1 LLHDITEEVTFL
13 LSTTNNKGWRTIN
26 FDLPDE
32 LRRHGIYRIAKE
44 GNGKTWTCSVRCS
57 DKTSDPP
64 KDTLAVFGIGS
75 SWEKTLKNFD
85 KQMDGKLDTMTK
97 EMVRFFVADNAS
109 KLQFDTV
116 VPPTEEEQKAS
127 EVAEEQVRAV
137 SVEQAMRIDS
147 GLVIIE
153 GLVTTMSELYKLVKE
168 ERWICA
174 NCNNMTVRTVRN
186 ILQQPS
192 MKTPCEAC
200 NSRDFKGR
208 HEFINTVELL
218 IQPEEVQ
225 ENPIDGLVVYVFG
238 EDTRGIMIGER
249 IKIQGRIEHVQ
260 DPRSKKYHTVLLAQN
275 VKYGGRK
282 KLQLTEQDIEECKKF
297 VTQPDFKQKLVST
310 FAPNIIKESHKKLGL
325 ILCAIGAPET
335 KRHRGRINGLMIG
348 PPALAKTK
356 LGQEIINTR
365 FNSRYVSGKNSTG
378 GSLTA
383 MILNDN
389 GKLSMHFGPAVLAK
403 NAICF
408 VNEFDKLDPKQ
419 QDAALEVMEEGN
431 VHLNKFAKLV
441 EIPAPTTLIASAN
454 PRNNRWLDPNIIK
467 SEEIPFSSLILN
479 RFDIFLVFRDIKG
492 EEEDRA
498 FADTK
503 TEYDESHAE
512 EEPDYSLICKL
523 LEYGRSINPRLTQ
536 SARAQLIEYYVK
548 LRKHNDNY
556 LFNTRTLES
565 IFRIAKAFARL
576 HLSSVVDDS
585 ICDDTIVFMNEMFQ
599 DFHCAIHVVENP
611 WTVTFNTTM
620 KVIQNHKEQI
630 ELIEAVK
637 MTCVRKELA
646 DIYIGH
652 VFEQKNNIK
661 LRSICTAI
669 LENPNIERLGEHPTV
684 VRWKKTD
691 VGDVGDTGDSQKDSP
706 YQQNKKNNEESNE
719 EKKSVKGTEVSKEA
733 SPTSPRS
740 PRTVGEEE
748 INHEPVS
755 GYGASIIETMQPD
768 FNYGDLSCPQ
778 CDRLFPNET
787 NRQMHIQSEH
797 LRRSHEAYRL
807 CSKWYC
813 KNCKETGDKFHMQET
828 TCKGTKKK

>member
-1 LLHDITEEVTFL
+1 M
-13 LSTTNNKGWRTIN
+13 
-26 FDLPDE
+26 
-32 LRRHGIYRIAKE
+32 
-44 GNGKTWTCSVRCS
+44 CSVRCS
-57 DKTSDPP
+57 DKRTDPP
-64 KDTLAVFGIGS
+64 KDTLTVFGIGS

-116 VPPTEEEQKAS
+116 VPPTEEEQNAS
-127 EVAEEQVRAV
+127 DEAEEQVRAV
-137 SVEQAMRIDS
+137 SVEQAMRMDS

-168 ERWICA
+168 ERWICS
-174 NCNNMTVRTVRN
+174 NCNNMTTRTVRN

-200 NSRDFKGR
+200 NSRDFKDR
-208 HEFINTVELL
+208 HEYINTVELL
-218 IQPEEVQ
+218 IQPEEVP
-225 ENPIDGLVVYVFG
+225 ENPLDGLVVYVFG

-275 VKYGGRK
+275 VKYEGRK
-282 KLQLTEQDIEECKKF
+282 KLELTEQDIEECKKF
-297 VTQPDFKQKLVST
+297 VAQTDFKQKLVST

-356 LGQEIINTR
+356 LGQEIIKTR
-365 FNSRYVSGKNSTG
+365 FNSRYVSGKNTTG

-383 MILNDN
+383 MILNEN

-403 NAICF
+403 NAVCF

-419 QDAALEVMEEGN
+419 QEAALEVMEEGN
-431 VHLNKFAKLV
+431 VHMNKFAKLV
-441 EIPAPTTLIASAN
+441 KIPAPTTIIASAN

-479 RFDIFLVFRDIKG
+479 RFDIILVFRDIKG
-492 EEEDRA
+492 EEADRT

-523 LEYGRSINPRLTQ
+523 LEYGRSINPSLTQ

-585 ICDDTIVFMNEMFQ
+585 ICDETIVFMNEMFQ

-611 WTVTFNTTM
+611 WTVTFNATM
-620 KVIQNHKEQI
+620 KVIQNHKEKI

-637 MTCVRKELA
+637 MACDRNELA

-652 VFEQKNNIK
+652 IFEQKNNIK
-661 LRSICTAI
+661 LRSICTAVI
-669 LENPNIERLGEHPTV
+669 ENPNIERLGEHPTI
-684 VRWKKTD
+684 VRWKKT
-691 VGDVGDTGDSQKDSP
+691 VGGDTGDTGDSQKDTP
-706 YQQNKKNNEESNE
+706 QKEKEKNNDENFKNLQEMK
-719 EKKSVKGTEVSKEA
+719 EKKSVKGNGVSKDV
-733 SPTSPRS
+733 SPTSPGS
-740 PRTVGEEE
+740 PRTVEEEE
-748 INHEPVS
+748 IKHDSVS
-755 GYGASIIETMQPD
+755 GNGSSVIENIQPD
-768 FNYGDLSCPQ
+768 FNYGDFSCSK
-778 CDRLFPNET
+778 CEKLFPNET
-787 NRQMHIQSEH
+787 NRQMQIENDH
-797 LRRSHEAYRL
+797 LRRPHEPYKSGSR
-807 CSKWYC
+807 WYC
-813 KNCKETGDKFHMQET
+813 KKCRATGDKFDMQET
-828 TCKGTKKK
+828 TCSGIKKK